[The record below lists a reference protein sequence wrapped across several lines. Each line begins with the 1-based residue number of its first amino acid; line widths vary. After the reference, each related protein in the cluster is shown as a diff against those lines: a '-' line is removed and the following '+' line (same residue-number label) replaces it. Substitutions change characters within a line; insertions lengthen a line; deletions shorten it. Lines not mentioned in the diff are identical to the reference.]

1 MIYLYNII
9 FYQPIFNLLIWLYN
23 VIPGHDIGVAIIILT
38 VIIRVLLYPLSLQ
51 SIKSQKALSD
61 LQPKIEDLKKKYA
74 DNKEK
79 MAQEMMA
86 LYKAEKV
93 NPASSCLPLL
103 IQFPF
108 LIAVYQ
114 VFRNGLASDGFNML
128 YPFVANPGQISAI
141 SMGFLDLAVSSWPLA
156 ILAGLAQF
164 WQTKMMISRKQ
175 PPIKTDKPMEGSKD
189 EAMLSIMNKQMT
201 YIAPIMTVII
211 GISLP
216 AGLTL
221 YWFLS
226 TLLLALQQLFI
237 FNKKSAD
244 VNQQQKIN

>member
-9 FYQPIFNLLIWLYN
+9 FYQPIFNLLVWLYN
-23 VIPGHDIGVAIIILT
+23 TIPGHDIGIAIIILT
-38 VIIRVLLYPLSLQ
+38 VIIRLILYPLSIQ
-51 SIKSQKALSD
+51 SIKSQKALSE
-61 LQPKIEDLKKKYA
+61 LQPKIDELKRKYK
-74 DNKEK
+74 DDQQK
-79 MAQEMMA
+79 MAQEMMT
-86 LYKAEKV
+86 LYKNEKV

-114 VFRNGLASDGFNML
+114 VFRSGLASNGMEML
-128 YPFVANPGQISAI
+128 YPFVANPGTINHISL
-141 SMGFLDLAVSSWPLA
+141 GFLNLAAASWPLA
-156 ILAGLAQF
+156 VLAGLAQF
-164 WQTKMMISRKQ
+164 VQTKMMVSRKQ

-189 EAMLSIMNKQMT
+189 EAMLAIMNKQMV

-226 TLLLALQQLFI
+226 TLLLALQQLII
-237 FNKKSAD
+237 FKEKDKN
-244 VNQQQKIN
+244 VNQLQKIN